1 MFGLHILGFSSR
13 RKFRTQFKRKHHS
26 KGILMNDLPV
36 WDSHNVPVP
45 ELDTQPASWKTPK
58 ELRKE
63 RTEAGQIWHS
73 NVKRRIPRT
82 MNHGQTAQ
90 CKATDWYIPWYS
102 HLFLVGNMKNILYMT
117 IKRETN
123 FYTKP
128 TQNDTQKWE
137 RGEIQLCWKTP
148 CFHLLGL
155 PATHRSWTTVQA
167 TNLQIQGCVC
177 ESHTP
182 FALTKKQTGPK
193 PGLSNLVLTEI

>member
-1 MFGLHILGFSSR
+1 
-13 RKFRTQFKRKHHS
+13 
-26 KGILMNDLPV
+26 MNDLPV

-123 FYTKP
+123 F
-128 TQNDTQKWE
+128 TQNLHKTTLKSE
-137 RGEIQLCWKTP
+137 REVRFNCVERHPAFIYWAFRQLIDLEQQYKQPISRSKAVCVKAT
-148 CFHLLGL
+148 LLL
-155 PATHRSWTTVQA
+155 PSRKSKLDPNQVS
-167 TNLQIQGCVC
+167 QI
-177 ESHTP
+177 
-182 FALTKKQTGPK
+182 
-193 PGLSNLVLTEI
+193 

>member
-1 MFGLHILGFSSR
+1 VL
-13 RKFRTQFKRKHHS
+13 
-26 KGILMNDLPV
+26 
-36 WDSHNVPVP
+36 
-45 ELDTQPASWKTPK
+45 K
-58 ELRKE
+58 E
-63 RTEAGQIWHS
+63 G
-73 NVKRRIPRT
+73 IPRT
-82 MNHGQTAQ
+82 MNHGQTVQ
-90 CKATDWYIPWYS
+90 CKARDWYIPWYS

-123 FYTKP
+123 F
-128 TQNDTQKWE
+128 TQTDTQKWE
-137 RGEIQLCWKTP
+137 RDEIQLCWKTP

-155 PATHRSWTTVQA
+155 PPTHRSWTTVQA

>member
-73 NVKRRIPRT
+73 NVKKEEFQEQWT
-82 MNHGQTAQ
+82 MAKLRNAKQ
-90 CKATDWYIPWYS
+90 
-102 HLFLVGNMKNILYMT
+102 
-117 IKRETN
+117 
-123 FYTKP
+123 
-128 TQNDTQKWE
+128 
-137 RGEIQLCWKTP
+137 
-148 CFHLLGL
+148 
-155 PATHRSWTTVQA
+155 
-167 TNLQIQGCVC
+167 
-177 ESHTP
+177 
-182 FALTKKQTGPK
+182 QTGISLGIAIYFWLEIWRTFCTWQLRGRPIFIQ
-193 PGLSNLVLTEI
+193 NLHKMTLKSEREVRFNCVERHPAFIYWAIRQLIDLEQQYKQPISRSRLCVKVTLLLPSRKSKLDPNQVSQI